1 MLWYKSYED
10 GRIGRLISTSE
21 VKYVNPL
28 PEIHLPS
35 PFISEEEKMSNLKF
49 KELEECEPLLK
60 RVRIEKSEDMT
71 EKDVEDFCDWVCVKA
86 TRLGFDVR
94 EINEDKRLG

>member
-1 MLWYKSYED
+1 MLWCKSYED

-21 VKYVNPL
+21 VKYVNPSPGML
-28 PEIHLPS
+28 LPS
-35 PFISEEEKMSNLKF
+35 PFILEEEKMSNLKF
-49 KELEECEPLLK
+49 KELEESEPLLK
-60 RVRIEKSEDMT
+60 RVRIEKSESMT
-71 EKDVEDFCDWVCVKA
+71 EKDVEDFCDWVCAKA

>member
-71 EKDVEDFCDWVCVKA
+71 EKDVEDFCDWVCAKA
-86 TRLGFDVR
+86 IRLGFDVR
-94 EINEDKRLG
+94 EMNEDKRLD